1 MREVKNSSRI
11 IWSIITK
18 KGYLLSFNFN
28 RNEKTGVN
36 EIRIGDKVIVEA
48 VV

>member
-1 MREVKNSSRI
+1 MQRYFNQ
-11 IWSIITK
+11 K
-18 KGYLLSFNFN
+18 K
-28 RNEKTGVN
+28 KTGMK